1 MTPREIF
8 LKKSFKALIEAVGG
22 VEAAELFCRVGTSSL
37 SLYSS
42 ETQPNSFPPLDVIV
56 ALEPLARDR
65 AGFPPITSILCRLN
79 GGVFVPTP
87 AVRATGADLWALLA
101 RKAKEGAAVSAAM
114 CEALK
119 DGRVDA
125 DEARRVRGEIAK
137 LFELLALMDAEL
149 AMIEGDGA

>member
-1 MTPREIF
+1 MTPRELH
-8 LKKSFKALIEAVGG
+8 LKQSFEALIEAVGG
-22 VEAAELFCRVGTSSL
+22 VEAAALFCRVGKSTL
-37 SLYSS
+37 QTYYSKVH
-42 ETQPNSFPPLDVIV
+42 PKAFPPLDVIV

-79 GGVFVPTP
+79 GGVFVPIP
-87 AVRATGADLWALLA
+87 EVRATGADLWALLA